1 MGNLKLDC
9 PPPSNMAKT
18 NWERDGNHL
27 TPADRLQFLQD
38 GLLILNASQSD
49 AGQYRCLSVERSK
62 TSEHTTTV
70 VEYQIS
76 IHPAGS
82 GDGKAI
88 YPQAQTDGPSV
99 AGLQAAI
106 GLLVVSLLAL
116 LTWNFYKGHL
126 PLPWNCG
133 KKKGEQSLDQEG
145 LNSHVSYQQAP
156 RSAQEEDKPLVV
168 GRDNGTSN
176 NNHSRGEAAVGAAEE
191 ENNASGV
198 NLPSLQ
204 FIDDE
209 SEI

>member
-1 MGNLKLDC
+1 MGNLKLNC

-18 NWERDGNHL
+18 NWERDGSHL

-38 GLLILNASQSD
+38 GLLILNASHSD
-49 AGQYRCLSVERSK
+49 AGQYRCLTVERSK
-62 TSEHTTTV
+62 TSDYTTTV

-76 IHPAGS
+76 IRPAGS

-88 YPQAQTDGPSV
+88 LPQAQTDGPSV

-126 PLPWNCG
+126 PLPWTCG
-133 KKKGEQSLDQEG
+133 KKKREQSLDQEG
-145 LNSHVSYQQAP
+145 LNSQVTYQQAT
-156 RSAQEEDKPLVV
+156 RSAQAEDKPLVV

-176 NNHSRGEAAVGAAEE
+176 NNHSGGEAAVGAAEE
-191 ENNASGV
+191 ENNAPNV